1 MSGVILIV
9 PGQRPYF
16 LAILGDEMLAM
27 LSEPR
32 HPLRN
37 GLAFA
42 SLLVRGHGSDQ
53 DEVRHGVPDKGRR
66 ASCSNRVTT
75 DYRTIRIGPVSQ
87 GPAGVLK

>member
-1 MSGVILIV
+1 VSGVILIV

-16 LAILGDEMLAM
+16 LAIRGDEMLAM

-32 HPLRN
+32 NPLRN

-42 SLLVRGHGSDQ
+42 SLLIGGHDSDR
-53 DEVRHGVPDKGRR
+53 DEVRHSAPDKGRR

-75 DYRTIRIGPVSQ
+75 DYRTVKIGPVSQ
-87 GPAGVLK
+87 GPTGVLK

>member
-1 MSGVILIV
+1 MSGVILII

-32 HPLRN
+32 NPLRN

-53 DEVRHGVPDKGRR
+53 DEVKHSVPDRGRW

>member
-32 HPLRN
+32 NPLRN

-53 DEVRHGVPDKGRR
+53 DEVRHGVPDKGRP